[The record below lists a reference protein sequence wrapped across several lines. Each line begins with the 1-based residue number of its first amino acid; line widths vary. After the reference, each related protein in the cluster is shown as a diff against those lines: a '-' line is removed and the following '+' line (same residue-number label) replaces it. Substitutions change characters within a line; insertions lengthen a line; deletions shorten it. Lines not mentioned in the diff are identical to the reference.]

1 MEAGRCC
8 PFSYLDPGGSLPWA
22 CVKGEGV
29 GWGEGMTSLPLFLEM
44 NPWKIL
50 KWCSRLWSHWDT
62 AGLRLETGCGNMQ
75 SRQDQTD
82 FLTHFCGKASPS
94 EKPAPRAEGELS
106 CGSRADTGPLHR
118 NGGLCLGRGRA
129 RHGLWVSQAMRERL
143 SPNFFLPTVP
153 RHLPHRKLGRQPAS
167 WVQVSSIHQLV

>member
-1 MEAGRCC
+1 MTCGPGGGGRCWPSSC
-8 PFSYLDPGGSLPWA
+8 LVSGGSLPWA

-118 NGGLCLGRGRA
+118 NGGLCLGRGRGPTQTLGEPGHEEKA
-129 RHGLWVSQAMRERL
+129 QSQLL
-143 SPNFFLPTVP
+143 ST
-153 RHLPHRKLGRQPAS
+153 HRPPAS
-167 WVQVSSIHQLV
+167 ASPKTGAATCLLGSNLF